1 MKSMKEHDVQA
12 VLVSYLLE
20 RGWTPTIDNPDH
32 VDIRATRGAET
43 LIIEVKGTTSD
54 PYTDTD
60 TLLGQI
66 LRRMGDPA
74 ARYGIALPETMRA
87 QAGRLPSRVR
97 HLLDLTVYLIDDLG
111 RVSLLQE

>member
-1 MKSMKEHDVQA
+1 MREHDVQA

-20 RGWTPTIDNPDH
+20 RGWSPTIDNPDH
-32 VDIRATRGAET
+32 VDVRATRGAET
-43 LIIEVKGTTSD
+43 LIIEVKGNTSD

-74 ARYGIALPETMRA
+74 ARYGIALPETMRT
-87 QAGRLPSRVR
+87 QVERVPDRVR
-97 HLLDLTVYLIDDLG
+97 QMLDLTV
-111 RVSLLQE
+111 